1 VAIVD
6 AEDPGV
12 ARAEVW
18 RILLQ
23 LGALDEP
30 LRLNEERPGAPPG
43 ADPGEVEAAGGAL
56 LGYYLGGRRTDDE
69 LLGEVEAA
77 WAGYEELTEQQLER
91 AMDRSALAAAP
102 VRWSTSG
109 CRRRPT
115 AIARRGGAGLIA
127 GGTQPFQGLE
137 VDPRPCMSFPRVL
150 FSYAAPRRSPGQGL
164 GGVAGPL
171 ASGYGLKPVL
181 ASTRRGGR

>member
-1 VAIVD
+1 VARLASGGRCAAIVAIVD

-43 ADPGEVEAAGGAL
+43 ADPGEVEAAAGAL

-77 WAGYEELTEQQLER
+77 WAGIR
-91 AMDRSALAAAP
+91 GAHRAAA
-102 VRWSTSG
+102 
-109 CRRRPT
+109 
-115 AIARRGGAGLIA
+115 
-127 GGTQPFQGLE
+127 
-137 VDPRPCMSFPRVL
+137 
-150 FSYAAPRRSPGQGL
+150 
-164 GGVAGPL
+164 
-171 ASGYGLKPVL
+171 
-181 ASTRRGGR
+181 